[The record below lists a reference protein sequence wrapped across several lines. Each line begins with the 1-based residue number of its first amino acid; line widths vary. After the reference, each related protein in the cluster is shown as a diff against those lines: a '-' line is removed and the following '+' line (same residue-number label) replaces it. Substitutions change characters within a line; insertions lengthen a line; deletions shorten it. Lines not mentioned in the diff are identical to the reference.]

1 MVEKIC
7 PKHNRP
13 TPASVTMPT
22 LLIVEDES
30 AFRQFISLA
39 LHMEGYQVCSVESG
53 ERAIEV
59 LQDVPPDLVILD
71 LSLPCISGWDVLHF
85 MRSVPHLTATP
96 VLVLTANADENTRR
110 RCQREHVDRLLV
122 KPASLNDIL
131 DAIERALAIP

>member
-7 PKHNRP
+7 PKHTRP

-39 LHMEGYQVCSVESG
+39 LHMEGYQVCPIESG

-59 LQDVPPDLVILD
+59 LQNVLPDLVILD
-71 LSLPCISGWDVLHF
+71 LSMPYINGWDVLHF

-110 RCQREHVDRLLV
+110 RCQQEHVDWLLV
-122 KPASLNDIL
+122 KPASLDEIL
-131 DAIERALAIP
+131 DAVQHALALP